1 MINYNMN
8 RVLSALAA
16 LLPAGFAPQSRA
28 YANRRPTGAALR
40 NPSCPFQA
48 ERIAKA
54 QAKRERR
61 ATKRACHLA
70 ASVAGN
76 YAHKDTLF
84 LALPARLDP
93 FYVNRGA
100 KA

>member
-16 LLPAGFAPQSRA
+16 FVGIDKMPVGSS
-28 YANRRPTGAALR
+28 YAKRRPTGAALR

-61 ATKRACHLA
+61 ALVAMRNSARAWVNNHVWIGL
-70 ASVAGN
+70 
-76 YAHKDTLF
+76 KTM
-84 LALPARLDP
+84 PRLDRLRP
-93 FYVNRGA
+93 FTINREV
-100 KA
+100 